1 MSIVAHYGNLH
12 PWMTG
17 GAAILL
23 LACLYLARGPIQA
36 AVTISTRAL
45 SRPFRLGSHMLR
57 KTAADLRERNKV
69 VLVAQGKEDV
79 GQHIEREF
87 ERVDAI
93 LRRDLQGFPVLQ
105 RKLLDEITVIEEDY
119 QQSRDIPPAPPEWV
133 RAVTPLLKIK
143 PGPDRVVEEVV
154 GSLKAIVAKGQER
167 ALGEYRNAVLER
179 HKKLSRT
186 LPFWRSVDTT
196 LKSVDKRLAHLTER
210 AGAMDAYMDRYEQL
224 AKKTDAIQSMLAS
237 SALVQLFVSLFVLCV
252 ALGGTVINFHLIA
265 LPMSEM
271 VGGGSYIGSF
281 RTADVAALVIILIEA
296 TMGLFFMESVRI
308 THLFPR
314 IAHMSERIRR
324 RFMAAAL
331 LLLLIMA
338 GIEAALALLR
348 EQLAVD
354 NEALA
359 ASLTSHAHMSVL
371 SINSWIP
378 TAGQMVLGFILPFAL
393 AFVAI
398 PLESFIYSART
409 VGGMALVGLLNLGG
423 LALHITGRLVYHLGT
438 AINAIYDIIIF
449 LPLVIEKSWLAA
461 VERQRTASLA
471 RPESRG

>member
-1 MSIVAHYGNLH
+1 MSIVSHYGDLH
-12 PWMTG
+12 PWMTS
-17 GAAILL
+17 GAAVLML
-23 LACLYLARGPIQA
+23 VCLYLARGPVEA
-36 AVTISTRAL
+36 AVTLSTRAL
-45 SRPFRLGSHMLR
+45 SRPFRLGSQALR
-57 KTAADLRERNKV
+57 KAAAELRERNRI
-69 VLVAQGKEDV
+69 VLMAQGKEDV
-79 GQHIEREF
+79 GQRIEREF
-87 ERVDAI
+87 ERVDAV
-93 LRRDLQGFPVLQ
+93 LKRDLQGFPVLQ

-119 QQSRDIPPAPPEWV
+119 QQSREIPPVPPEWV
-133 RAVTPLLKIK
+133 RAVTPLLKMK
-143 PGPDRVVEEVV
+143 PGPDRVVEEVIE
-154 GSLKAIVAKGQER
+154 SLKSTVAKGQER

-179 HKKLSRT
+179 HKKLSQT

-210 AGAMDAYMDRYEQL
+210 AGAIDAYMDRYEQIV
-224 AKKTDAIQSMLAS
+224 KKTDTIQSTLSS
-237 SALVQLFVSLFVLCV
+237 SAFVQLFVSLFVLCV

-296 TMGLFFMESVRI
+296 TMGLFFMESLRI

-314 IAHMSERIRR
+314 IAHMHERMRR
-324 RFMAAAL
+324 RFMVAAL
-331 LLLLIMA
+331 SLLLIMA

-359 ASLTSHAHMSVL
+359 ASLTAHAQISVL

-378 TAGQMVLGFILPFAL
+378 IAGQMVLGFILPFAL

-409 VGGMALVGLLNLGG
+409 VGGMALVGLLHLAS
-423 LALHITGRLVYHLGT
+423 LALHVAGRLVRYLGVAVNT
-438 AINAIYDIIIF
+438 LYDIVIF
-449 LPLVIEKSWLAA
+449 LPLAIERMWHAA
-461 VERQRTASLA
+461 LERQRTEPLA
-471 RPESRG
+471 HPESRG

>member
-1 MSIVAHYGNLH
+1 MSIVAHYGDLH

-17 GAAILL
+17 GAAVLTL
-23 LACLYLARGPIQA
+23 VCLYLARTSIEA
-36 AVTISTRAL
+36 AVTLSTRAL
-45 SRPFRLGSHMLR
+45 SRPFRLASHALR
-57 KTAADLRERNKV
+57 KAADALRERNKI
-69 VLVAQGKEDV
+69 VLLAQGKEDV
-79 GQHIEREF
+79 GQRIEREF
-87 ERVDAI
+87 ERVDAV
-93 LRRDLQGFPVLQ
+93 LKRDLQGFPVLQ
-105 RKLLDEITVIEEDY
+105 RKLLDEITTIEADY
-119 QQSRDIPPAPPEWV
+119 QQSREIPPVPPEWV
-133 RAVTPLLKIK
+133 RAVTPLLKMK

-154 GSLKAIVAKGQER
+154 ESLKTTVAKGQER
-167 ALGEYRNAVLER
+167 ALGEYRGAVLER
-179 HKKLSRT
+179 HKKLSQT
-186 LPFWRSVDTT
+186 LPFWRSVDST

-210 AGAMDAYMDRYEQL
+210 AGTMDAYMDRYEQI
-224 AKKTDAIQSMLAS
+224 AKETDAIQSTLSS
-237 SALVQLFVSLFVLCV
+237 SAFVQLFVSLFVLCV

-296 TMGLFFMESVRI
+296 TMGLFFMESLRI

-314 IAHMSERIRR
+314 IAHMNEPMRR
-324 RFMAAAL
+324 RFMIAAL
-331 LLLLIMA
+331 SLLLVMA

-359 ASLTSHAHMSVL
+359 ASLTTHAKVSLL

-409 VGGMALVGLLNLGG
+409 VGGMILVGMLHFLS
-423 LALHITGRLVYHLGT
+423 LALHVIARLVRYLGV
-438 AINAIYDIIIF
+438 AINALYDIVIF
-449 LPLVIEKSWLAA
+449 LPLVIEKTWHATM
-461 VERQRTASLA
+461 ERQRTERLA
-471 RPESRG
+471 HPESRG

>member
-1 MSIVAHYGNLH
+1 MSIIMHYGSMN
-12 PWMTG
+12 PWMTLIVAVG
-17 GAAILL
+17 TLIG
-23 LACLYLARGPIQA
+23 LYLARNPIHA
-36 AVTISTRAL
+36 AVTVLSDAL
-45 SRPFRLGSHMLR
+45 SRPFRLGGRALR
-57 KTAADLRERNKV
+57 RAAADLRLRNKV

-87 ERVDAI
+87 ERVDAV

-105 RKLLDEITVIEEDY
+105 RKLLDEITSIEEDY
-119 QQSRDIPPAPPEWV
+119 QQSREVPPLPPEWV
-133 RAVTPLLKIK
+133 RAVSPLLKMK
-143 PGPDRVVEEVV
+143 PGPDRIIEGVVE
-154 GSLKAIVAKGQER
+154 SLKDTVAKGQER
-167 ALGEYRNAVLER
+167 ALNEYRQAVLER
-179 HKKLSRT
+179 HKKLSSA

-210 AGAMDAYMDRYEQL
+210 AGTLDAYMDRYEQL
-224 AKKTDAIQSMLAS
+224 AKKTDEIQHMLAS
-237 SALVQLFVSLFVLCV
+237 SGFVQFFVSLFVLAV

-281 RTADVAALVIILIEA
+281 RTADVAALVIILVEA

-314 IAHMSERIRR
+314 IGHMTERTRR
-324 RFMAAAL
+324 RFMVAAL
-331 LLLLIMA
+331 TLLVVMA

-359 ASLTSHAHMSVL
+359 ASLASHARITAL

-398 PLESFIYSART
+398 PLESFVYAART
-409 VGGMALVGLLNLGG
+409 VGGMVLVALLQLTALV
-423 LALHITGRLVYHLGT
+423 LHGVGRLVRYTGM
-438 AINAIYDIIIF
+438 AINSLYDIVIF
-449 LPLVIEKSWLAA
+449 LPLVIEKGWLAA
-461 VERQRTASLA
+461 LERQRAASPA
-471 RPESRG
+471 QRGSQG